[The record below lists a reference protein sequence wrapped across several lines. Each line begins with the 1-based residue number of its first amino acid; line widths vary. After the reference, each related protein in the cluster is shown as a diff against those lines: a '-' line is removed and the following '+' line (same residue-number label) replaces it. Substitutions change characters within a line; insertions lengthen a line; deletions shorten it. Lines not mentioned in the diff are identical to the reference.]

1 MTTSDPQPRI
11 VILLPDFS
19 GGGAERLH
27 ILLANHWHAQGI
39 KVDFVLMRRR
49 GDLIGL
55 LPDGIGI
62 FDGVIFVI
70 YIWFL
75 RWYWY

>member
-1 MTTSDPQPRI
+1 MKRYLKPHLHSN
-11 VILLPDFS
+11 V
-19 GGGAERLH
+19 H

-62 FDGVIFVI
+62 K
-70 YIWFL
+70 
-75 RWYWY
+75 